1 MSREGPILKPGAR
14 SYDRSWIRDGA
25 MIAEG
30 LIRLGVPDAAADY
43 LRWFAPHQFE
53 NGKIPCCVDKRG
65 ADPTPENDSHGEFI
79 FLAAEVWRA
88 TRDEALLREI
98 WPHVDSAVRH
108 MDALRASETQKNA
121 EPSRRHLY
129 GLLPPS
135 ISHEGYSS
143 APAYSYWDDFWA
155 LLGYKEAVSVA
166 QALGD
171 RGAVQ
176 RIAASRDAFR
186 RDLYASI
193 GSMRRVHGVDFIP
206 GAADLGDFD
215 ATSTT
220 IALAP
225 GGEGANLPRAALE
238 ATFER
243 YWREFVERRDGR
255 RNWEA
260 YTPYEI
266 RNVGA
271 FVRLGWR
278 ERAYEL
284 LDYFL
289 KDRRPA
295 AWNGWA
301 EVVGR
306 QLREHRFI
314 GDMPHAWIS
323 SDYIRSALELFVY
336 RRESDESLVLAAG
349 VPSRWLDEGIAVR
362 GLRTPYGV
370 ISYTL
375 KRENNYLMLEVEGDA
390 PPGGF
395 VLPWPYAEAPGP
407 ATFDGRRI
415 RAHNGEHRI
424 ARSGRLH
431 VLVN

>member
-1 MSREGPILKPGAR
+1 MSRDGAILKPGTR
-14 SYDRSWIRDGA
+14 SYNRSWIRDGA

-30 LIRLGVPDAAADY
+30 LIQLGAAEEAAEY
-43 LRWFAPHQFE
+43 LRWYAPYQFE
-53 NGKIPCCVDKRG
+53 TGKIPCCVDSRG

-79 FLAAEVWRA
+79 YLVAEVWRA

-98 WPHVDSAVRH
+98 WPRVERAVAYMDELRSSEMAPNQNSA
-108 MDALRASETQKNA
+108 
-121 EPSRRHLY
+121 RRHLY
-129 GLLPPS
+129 GLMPPS

-143 APAYSYWDDFWA
+143 RPAYSYWDDFWS
-155 LLGYKEAVSVA
+155 LLGYKDAVELA
-166 QALGD
+166 QAIGD
-171 RGAVQ
+171 TDAER
-176 RIAASRDAFR
+176 RFTASRDAFR

-193 GSMRRVHGVDFIP
+193 AAMRHVHGVEFIP

-220 IALAP
+220 IALSP
-225 GGEGANLPRAALE
+225 GGEQSRLPRAQLE

-243 YWREFVERRDGR
+243 YWREFVERRDVQR
-255 RNWEA
+255 EWDA

-278 ERAYEL
+278 ERANEL
-284 LDYFL
+284 LDYFFD
-289 KDRRPA
+289 DRRPQ

-306 QLREHRFI
+306 DPREYRFI

-336 RRESDESLVLAAG
+336 RHEVEEALVLAAG
-349 VPSRWLDEGIAVR
+349 VPADWLGSGGVAVR
-362 GLRTPYGV
+362 ELRTAYGRV
-370 ISYTL
+370 SYSL
-375 KRENNYLMLEVEGDA
+375 RLSGGAVVLEIEGDV

-395 VLPWPYAEAPGP
+395 IFPWPFTEHMR
-407 ATFDGRRI
+407 ATF
-415 RAHNGEHRI
+415 NGEPVRFDNGYRF
-424 ARSGRLH
+424 ASAGRL
-431 VLVN
+431 VVQLR

>member
-1 MSREGPILKPGAR
+1 
-14 SYDRSWIRDGA
+14 
-25 MIAEG
+25 MIAEA
-30 LIRLGVPDAAADY
+30 LIRLGSPEAAAEY

-53 NGKIPCCVDKRG
+53 NGKVPCCVDRRG
-65 ADPTPENDSHGEFI
+65 ADPTPENDSHGQFI

-98 WPHVDSAVRH
+98 WPHVEAAVRQ
-108 MDALRASETQKNA
+108 MDALRSSETDKNA
-121 EPSRRHLY
+121 AANRRHLY

-155 LLGYKEAVSVA
+155 LLGYKEAVGLA
-166 QALGD
+166 EAMACAAN
-171 RGAVQ
+171 RAPPGAHV
-176 RIAASRDAFR
+176 RTATTTCEPGGSRSEIAESRDAFR

-193 GSMRRVHGVDFIP
+193 NAIGRVHGIDFIP
-206 GAADLGDFD
+206 GAADRGDFD

-220 IALAP
+220 IALTP
-225 GGEGANLPRAALE
+225 VGEGARLPRAALE

-243 YWREFVERRDGR
+243 YWRDFVERREGR
-255 RNWEA
+255 NAWDA

-278 ERAYEL
+278 ERAWEL

-306 QLREHRFI
+306 DAREPRFI

-323 SDYIRSALELFVY
+323 SDYVRSALELFAY
-336 RRESDESLVLAAG
+336 RREADEALVLAAG
-349 VPSRWLDEGIAVR
+349 IPAAWLDEGISVR
-362 GLRTPYGV
+362 GLRTSFGV
-370 ISYTL
+370 LSYTL
-375 KRENNYLMLEVEGDA
+375 KRESERLVLDVAGDA

-395 VLPWPYAEAPGP
+395 VLPWPFESPPGR
-407 ATFDGRRI
+407 ATFNGRRI
-415 RAHNGEHRI
+415 YPRGAAHLIDGP
-424 ARSGRLH
+424 GRL
-431 VLVN
+431 VIAAP